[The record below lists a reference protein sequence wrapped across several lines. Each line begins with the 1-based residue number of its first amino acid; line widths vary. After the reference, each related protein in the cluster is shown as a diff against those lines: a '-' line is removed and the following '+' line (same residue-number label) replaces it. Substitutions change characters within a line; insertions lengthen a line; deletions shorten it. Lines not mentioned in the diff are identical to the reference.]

1 MRILIQPPYVGASS
15 DQVAR
20 QAFDILR
27 DAPRISFI
35 CSGGTINDCAF
46 VIVDPTEVSV
56 AIAALEKAGM
66 RANAEQAD
74 SDAAT
79 QKSTCA

>member
-1 MRILIQPPYVGASS
+1 MRILIQPPYVGGSS

-27 DAPRISFI
+27 EAACISFV
-35 CSGGTINDCAF
+35 CSGGTIDDCAF
-46 VIVDPTEVSV
+46 VIVDPTEVSA

-66 RANAEQAD
+66 RANAENAGRYLGIII
-74 SDAAT
+74 
-79 QKSTCA
+79 KMNP